1 MPGKRGRAVRL
12 RNSRRGESR
21 PAGVPAQVADPA
33 GAHPPRTIGRLHG
46 RHLRAPHRQDR
57 GQPVDPRPGR
67 HQPGHRRRLRLPGR
81 HADADDHRAEADQ
94 EVQAGPL
101 PDPRRGRHDAAA
113 DQVHPPTGLR
123 RQHSL
128 AGPRGVPPG
137 RGREARRGAP
147 GAAGGHR
154 RRADRQPAHPAEPEP
169 PAAGGIQ
176 GDLRRGG
183 EAARRAQPDPG
194 DRRRGQPQDDRQ
206 GPQATDR
213 QDRHSLRHHPD
224 GQGRGRRASPAL
236 PRQRRAVRR
245 RLRASRGGG
254 GRPDRQRRPRRDREA
269 AVLHGSRRYRGD
281 P

>member
-1 MPGKRGRAVRL
+1 MFERSEPPPPEVERRWPRQPMWLCNAWKTRACSTSS
-12 RNSRRGESR
+12 NSRRGESR

-183 EAARRAQPDPG
+183 EAARRA
-194 DRRRGQPQDDRQ
+194 
-206 GPQATDR
+206 
-213 QDRHSLRHHPD
+213 
-224 GQGRGRRASPAL
+224 GRSW
-236 PRQRRAVRR
+236 
-245 RLRASRGGG
+245 
-254 GRPDRQRRPRRDREA
+254 
-269 AVLHGSRRYRGD
+269 
-281 P
+281 